1 MGETVDMLNAEII
14 AVGTELLMGQIL
26 NTNAQYLSTRL
37 ADIGISVYHHTV
49 VGDNM
54 GRAQQALSI
63 AKNRG
68 VNVVLLSGGLG
79 PTEDDLTREALA
91 AFLDKNLVLS
101 NEIVEYIRSFFTYGG
116 REMPE
121 NNKKQAMVIEGA
133 TVLHNKRGTAPGQY
147 VEKDGVHYFLLPGP
161 PTELKPMY
169 EEQVLPILQ
178 KLQGS
183 QGQVFA
189 SRYLRTYGI
198 GESTMVERLHDIIE
212 EQTNPTV
219 APYASEGEAMLRVTA
234 SAPTE
239 AEAFALIAPV
249 EEAIRER
256 LQGYI
261 YGIDD
266 ETLPVKA
273 GKLLQAR
280 GERAVTAESCTGG
293 MIGSM
298 FTDQAGSSR
307 YFWGGVVA
315 YDNQVKQRVLGVEET
330 VLTTYGAVS
339 KECALQMAEGAR
351 KLTGVEWAIS
361 VTGIAGP
368 DGGSDE
374 KPVGLVYI
382 GVAGPSGT
390 TVKERRL
397 RGDRHQIRLRAAKSA
412 LYDLIERIQNEG

>member
-1 MGETVDMLNAEII
+1 MLNAEIL
-14 AVGTELLMGQIL
+14 AVGTELLMGQIV

-37 ADIGISVYHHTV
+37 AEIGVAVYHHTV
-49 VGDNM
+49 VGDNLV
-54 GRAQQALSI
+54 RVKQALAT

-68 VNVVLLSGGLG
+68 VNVILLSGGLG
-79 PTEDDLTREALA
+79 PTEDDLTRESVASY
-91 AFLDKNLVLS
+91 LDKNLSLS

-121 NNKKQAMVIEGA
+121 NNKRQAMVIEGA

-147 VEKDGVHYFLLPGP
+147 VEADGVHYFLLPGP

-198 GESTMVERLHDIIE
+198 GESAMVERIGDIIDG
-212 EQTNPTV
+212 QTNPTV
-219 APYASEGEAMLRVTA
+219 APYASEAEAMLRLTA
-234 SAPTE
+234 SAQTE
-239 AEAFALIAPV
+239 AEAYALIAPV
-249 EEAIRER
+249 EEMIRER
-256 LQGYI
+256 LQSYI
-261 YGIDD
+261 YGVDE

-280 GERAVTAESCTGG
+280 RERAVTAESCTGG
-293 MIGSM
+293 MIGGM
-298 FTDQAGSSR
+298 FTDQPGSSA
-307 YFWGGVVA
+307 YYWGGVVA
-315 YDNQVKQRVLGVEET
+315 YDNHVKQRVLGVEET
-330 VLTTYGAVS
+330 VLATHGAVS
-339 KECALQMAEGAR
+339 AECAKAMAEGAL

-412 LYDLIERIQNEG
+412 LYDLIERIQNER